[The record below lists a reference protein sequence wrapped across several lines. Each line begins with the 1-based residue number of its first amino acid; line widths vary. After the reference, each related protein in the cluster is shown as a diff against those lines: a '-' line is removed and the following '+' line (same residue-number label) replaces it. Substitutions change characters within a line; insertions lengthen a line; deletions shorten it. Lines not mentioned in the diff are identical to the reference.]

1 MARFFAAELAGALA
15 HLHSINIVYRDLKPE
30 NVLLDEAGHIHLTD
44 FGLSKD
50 EVSDPR
56 GATTFCGTPEYLAPE
71 MLINRKSREG
81 YGKAVDWW
89 SLGTLIYEMLTGW
102 PPFYDKNLRKMC
114 EQILKSELHFP
125 PTCGASPEARDL
137 IRGLLTRDPAQRL
150 GCRAGGFGDIMG
162 HPFFRGIDWEK
173 LEKGEVEPPFKPRVA
188 SDTDIGNFDST
199 FTSEPATLTPPA
211 PSELTEAASADDE
224 FSDFSFVNVSK
235 LPPRLAAEMARD
247 DEATRER
254 EREEREEAV
263 AAARAS
269 ELAEMAAS
277 GDLDGFD
284 GAGEGAG
291 EDAGQAGGEVDELV
305 EAGAQGD
312 TGPPAPTWT
321 APSPPPAVED
331 DGQ

>member
-1 MARFFAAELAGALA
+1 MHHGRPPPVHPRALA
-15 HLHSINIVYRDLKPE
+15 LNPVPS
-30 NVLLDEAGHIHLTD
+30 
-44 FGLSKD
+44 
-50 EVSDPR
+50 
-56 GATTFCGTPEYLAPE
+56 
-71 MLINRKSREG
+71 
-81 YGKAVDWW
+81 
-89 SLGTLIYEMLTGW
+89 
-102 PPFYDKNLRKMC
+102 PPP
-114 EQILKSELHFP
+114 Q
-125 PTCGASPEARDL
+125 
-137 IRGLLTRDPAQRL
+137 
-150 GCRAGGFGDIMG
+150 
-162 HPFFRGIDWEK
+162 
-173 LEKGEVEPPFKPRVA
+173 VEPPFKPRVA

-247 DEATRER
+247 DEATKER

-269 ELAEMAAS
+269 ELADMAAS

-291 EDAGQAGGEVDELV
+291 EEAGHDGAAGRGGAAGREEVDELGARL
-305 EAGAQGD
+305 AGAVGVGGGGGRGEEGGGGHGD
-312 TGPPAPTWT
+312 TGLPAPTWT

-331 DGQ
+331 EGQ